1 MHVFKMALAAL
12 ALSSTVISTSSF
24 AADCETPSKP
34 TAVDGKSAS
43 YEQMVAGQQAVKAFQ
58 AANSAYMSCLDPM
71 ISAAGD
77 AAKADG
83 ASKTDMA
90 AVKDLEAMY
99 NAAVS
104 MEEEVAGE
112 FNTALRAYKAANPS

>member
-1 MHVFKMALAAL
+1 MHVFKIALAAL
-12 ALSSTVISTSSF
+12 ALSSAPIF
-24 AADCETPSKP
+24 AADCTAPSKP
-34 TAVDGKSAS
+34 GAVDGTTAS
-43 YEQMVAGQQAVKAFQ
+43 YDQMVAGQQAVKAFQ
-58 AANSAYMSCLDPM
+58 ADNTTYMACLDPM

-83 ASKTDMA
+83 ASKGDMA
-90 AVKDLEAMY
+90 AVKELEGLY